1 MTAVFR
7 PYSESEALRS
17 DRSAGDR
24 KRHREKLRR
33 SIRENIA
40 DVIAEESIIGRDRD
54 RVIKVPIR
62 GVKEYR
68 FVYGDNAGGV
78 GTGDGNTEPG
88 QVVGSARGKGDK
100 GQGPAGSDPGLDY
113 YETEIT
119 LDELIDIMFEDL
131 ELPDLERKI
140 LKQAMADRIAKRQ
153 GYRKA
158 GIRVHLD
165 RRRTIKAKL
174 RRKIAAGVPLTALE
188 DNQDPGAEAPASFP
202 FRKEDL
208 TYKRLVL
215 DEREESNAVVV
226 CIMDTSGSM
235 DRLKKYLARSF
246 FFLLYQFLCTKYKAV
261 EIVFIAHHTQAK
273 EVTEE
278 EFFHKG
284 ESGGTLISSGY
295 KKALEVIQQRYHPGH
310 WNIYAFHC
318 SDGDNFESDNDEAMK
333 AAKELCEICNLFGY
347 GEIKPMG
354 SHYYESSM
362 LERFRRL
369 DDDSDAGTGR
379 DQPVAVQEGLPR
391 QRPAGREL
399 PDHGTGALRL
409 AVEVPVVLG
418 IQRARATCSE
428 HHGAALSAQRAEM
441 RGGVDAGGAPRD
453 DHPITGDHGVCE
465 VTGAVTAVGGAPA
478 GTHDGHHRG
487 RVFRKGPA
495 HPQRTRSRVPE
506 AGHPSRPRA
515 VLWGDQ
521 GPAGSEPRR
530 NDRLGGLHQ
539 EIGADE
545 GTRTIDTALMTC
557 PTRGTEHDRGAR
569 VDVHDPIVRSPARRR

>member
-1 MTAVFR
+1 MSTIFR

-68 FVYGDNAGGV
+68 FVFGDNAGGV

-140 LKQAMADRIAKRQ
+140 LKQATAERVAKRQ

-165 RRRTIKAKL
+165 RRRTVKAKL
-174 RRKIAAGVPLTALE
+174 RRKIASGVPLCSRAEEPEAE
-188 DNQDPGAEAPASFP
+188 DDGLVKFP

-215 DEREESNAVVV
+215 DEREESNAVVI

-295 KKALEVIQQRYHPGH
+295 RKALDVIQ
-310 WNIYAFHC
+310 
-318 SDGDNFESDNDEAMK
+318 
-333 AAKELCEICNLFGY
+333 AALPSGA
-347 GEIKPMG
+347 
-354 SHYYESSM
+354 
-362 LERFRRL
+362 LERLRLPLLGRRQL
-369 DDDSDAGTGR
+369 RIRQRGGAQGRARAVRDLQPVRLWR
-379 DQPVAVQEGLPR
+379 DQADGLALLRELDARALPPPR
-391 QRPAGREL
+391 RREL
-399 PDHGTGALRL
+399 PVGPDRAPRGHLAL
-409 AVEVPVVLG
+409 VQGVPV
-418 IQRARATCSE
+418 ARP
-428 HHGAALSAQRAEM
+428 GD
-441 RGGVDAGGAPRD
+441 GGG
-453 DHPITGDHGVCE
+453 
-465 VTGAVTAVGGAPA
+465 
-478 GTHDGHHRG
+478 
-487 RVFRKGPA
+487 
-495 HPQRTRSRVPE
+495 
-506 AGHPSRPRA
+506 
-515 VLWGDQ
+515 
-521 GPAGSEPRR
+521 
-530 NDRLGGLHQ
+530 
-539 EIGADE
+539 
-545 GTRTIDTALMTC
+545 
-557 PTRGTEHDRGAR
+557 
-569 VDVHDPIVRSPARRR
+569 